1 MHMTTIDI
9 RTQAQR
15 EYDIVNSSVWEA
27 KGRSSSF
34 TRALALL
41 DACLDRNEKLNE
53 NPQKKD

>member
-1 MHMTTIDI
+1 MTTIDI